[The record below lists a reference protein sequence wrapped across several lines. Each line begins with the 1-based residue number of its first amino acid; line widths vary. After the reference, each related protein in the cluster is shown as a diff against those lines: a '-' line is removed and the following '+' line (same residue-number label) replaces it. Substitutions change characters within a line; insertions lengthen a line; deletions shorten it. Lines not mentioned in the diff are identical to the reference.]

1 MPEKTWKS
9 DPIITGEGRESV
21 WHEEHVDAGK
31 DFRDEKRLIY
41 ETRRSVEKNRTS
53 FQGAAMGINAERN
66 MTES

>member
-1 MPEKTWKS
+1 M
-9 DPIITGEGRESV
+9 
-21 WHEEHVDAGK
+21 DAGK